1 MQRLRQGVALVL
13 FLASAAA
20 AAALADHAAVALR
33 GFNTSDV
40 FVVRWEH
47 GERALAGGVTT
58 FVLTAALLFWAV
70 RRAVRDDAEGWPSV
84 VGAAATL
91 LTFAVFATAWL
102 WSYA

>member
-20 AAALADHAAVALR
+20 AATIGDRAAVALR

-40 FVVRWEH
+40 FVTTWEH
-47 GERALAGGVTT
+47 GDRALAGGVTT

-70 RRAVRDDAEGWPSV
+70 RRLIRDAAGWPSL
-84 VGAAATL
+84 VGAAAGL
-91 LTFAVFATAWL
+91 LTFAVLATAWL

>member
-1 MQRLRQGVALVL
+1 MQRLREGVALVL

-20 AAALADHAAVALR
+20 AAVSADRVAVALR

-40 FVVRWEH
+40 FVTTWEH
-47 GERALAGGVTT
+47 GDRALAGAMLT
-58 FVLTAALLFWAV
+58 FVLTAALLFLAV
-70 RRAVRDDAEGWPSV
+70 RRLIRDAVGWPSL